1 MFKERKEN
9 VSRRDGA
16 DKWKEKLNG
25 KERAMEKEAKV
36 RGGDCGRKRTCNRNQ
51 NRRERPDLIFP
62 VKV

>member
-25 KERAMEKEAKV
+25 RKRAMEMEAKV
-36 RGGDCGRKRTCNRNQ
+36 RGETVGRKRTCNGNQ
-51 NRRERPDLIFP
+51 HRRERSDLIFP
-62 VKV
+62 VK

>member
-1 MFKERKEN
+1 M
-9 VSRRDGA
+9 SRRDGA

-51 NRRERPDLIFP
+51 NRRERSDLIFP